1 MSREILEAMHALA
14 REKGIE
20 PEKLM
25 IALEDALL
33 SAYKKQ
39 PGSAKYARVE
49 MDRETADFRVIELII
64 PERLEAHLIVETI
77 DEETT
82 VDPETGEMRE
92 PEEPE
97 IDPKKFAE
105 YRDQIDERDVTP
117 DDFGRIAAQTAKQVI
132 LQRIREAER
141 DMMYEEYRDRV
152 GELIT
157 GIVQQSD
164 SRYTLVQLRER
175 VEALLPKSE
184 QVEGER
190 YDHSQRIK
198 AVIKEVSPS
207 TKGPAIIVSR
217 RDPELI
223 KKLFELEVPEI
234 ADGLVEI
241 ANVAREPGYRSKI
254 AVISH
259 TDGVDP
265 VGACVGPR
273 GSRVRMV
280 VSELRGEKIDII
292 PFNDEP
298 ARFVAKALS
307 PARVREV
314 LVDDEAKQATVI
326 VPDDQLSLAIGREG
340 QNARLAARLT
350 GWRVDIRS
358 ETEFAAE
365 EAEHGYEEEEV
376 QGRCAAILSNGTSLP
391 QRLAAELA
399 LLRPR
404 HPPGARQHRQRQR
417 RRPCLRRRGGR
428 AARRHRGAGA
438 RGSRRGAGDIAGHVP
453 RRRCVGCGR
462 IAPKS
467 ELLRIAVADR
477 RAPDRGASARGSR
490 SSTATARC
498 PAAAPTCVAADPGSA
513 AAGRS
518 RLSGARHPPR
528 RDRPR
533 AARVGD
539 ARPQARRIGE
549 LMSKKRVHEIAKEHG
564 LSSKELL
571 EKLKAAGVEAKAAAS
586 SVEED
591 AALKVLGARRQRQR
605 RASRCV
611 AGARRVDTSRA
622 GSRQAHPTAD
632 ARARCE
638 RAIRHGPAEAP
649 RRRRRQPPRRPPSG
663 PVHTRSRRA
672 NTSSDRHAG
681 PGPAAPGA
689 AAPAGSAAAAAAER
703 VRPTRDSRT
712 GERTPGDIGP
722 GGRRRV
728 VIDSQASRRQ
738 QGGPSNQPQRRPRRG
753 RRRRGTYDETI
764 APIDT
769 AAMEATDLIRV
780 NSGSTV
786 KDIAEYLGVA
796 VPEVIKKLMSLG
808 EMATLT
814 QTLSDDAIQVLAD
827 EFDKQIEIVHA
838 ADDVEVEPVF
848 EDAEEDLIER
858 PPVVTI
864 MGHVD
869 HGKTS
874 LLDAIRETEVVAGE
888 AGGIT
893 QHIGAYQVRHAGK
906 EITFLDT
913 PGHEAFT
920 AMRARGANVTDLA
933 VIVVAADDGVKPQ
946 TEEAI
951 DHAKAAEVPI
961 IVAVNK
967 IDKEGAQPERVR
979 TEMTQHGLQ
988 PSEWGG
994 DIEFVDVSA
1003 KTHEGLDTLLETIQ
1017 VVTDLEELKANA
1029 GAEASGAVIESKLDP
1044 GRGPVVTILI
1054 QRGTLRVGDALV
1066 AGAHFG
1072 RVRAMHDFTGGKLKR
1087 AMPGQPVEVLGFDG
1101 VPEAGEHVRVVENER
1116 RARQLAGERANRLK
1130 TEALARRSGR
1140 KVSLED
1146 VFKLAQEGT
1155 VKELGLVVKADV
1167 AGSLEAIED
1176 EIAKLPQQEVK
1187 VNIIHR
1193 GVGGINESDVMLAS
1207 ASDGVILAFNV
1218 RPVGDARQIADRE
1231 GVEIR
1236 SYAVIY
1242 RAIEELRAAMQGM
1255 LEPAEVE
1262 TPLGQAEVRQ
1272 LFKASRIGTIAGSFV
1287 TEGKVT
1293 RGSRVRV
1300 VREGTVIYDT
1310 TIESLRRF
1318 NEDVREVASGFEC
1331 GIVLTNFQDLREGDV
1346 LETYETRQVERELST

>member
-1 MSREILEAMHALA
+1 
-14 REKGIE
+14 
-20 PEKLM
+20 
-25 IALEDALL
+25 
-33 SAYKKQ
+33 
-39 PGSAKYARVE
+39 
-49 MDRETADFRVIELII
+49 
-64 PERLEAHLIVETI
+64 
-77 DEETT
+77 
-82 VDPETGEMRE
+82 
-92 PEEPE
+92 
-97 IDPKKFAE
+97 
-105 YRDQIDERDVTP
+105 
-117 DDFGRIAAQTAKQVI
+117 
-132 LQRIREAER
+132 
-141 DMMYEEYRDRV
+141 
-152 GELIT
+152 
-157 GIVQQSD
+157 
-164 SRYTLVQLRER
+164 
-175 VEALLPKSE
+175 
-184 QVEGER
+184 
-190 YDHSQRIK
+190 
-198 AVIKEVSPS
+198 
-207 TKGPAIIVSR
+207 
-217 RDPELI
+217 
-223 KKLFELEVPEI
+223 
-234 ADGLVEI
+234 
-241 ANVAREPGYRSKI
+241 
-254 AVISH
+254 
-259 TDGVDP
+259 
-265 VGACVGPR
+265 
-273 GSRVRMV
+273 
-280 VSELRGEKIDII
+280 
-292 PFNDEP
+292 
-298 ARFVAKALS
+298 
-307 PARVREV
+307 
-314 LVDDEAKQATVI
+314 
-326 VPDDQLSLAIGREG
+326 
-340 QNARLAARLT
+340 
-350 GWRVDIRS
+350 
-358 ETEFAAE
+358 
-365 EAEHGYEEEEV
+365 
-376 QGRCAAILSNGTSLP
+376 
-391 QRLAAELA
+391 
-399 LLRPR
+399 
-404 HPPGARQHRQRQR
+404 
-417 RRPCLRRRGGR
+417 
-428 AARRHRGAGA
+428 
-438 RGSRRGAGDIAGHVP
+438 
-453 RRRCVGCGR
+453 
-462 IAPKS
+462 
-467 ELLRIAVADR
+467 
-477 RAPDRGASARGSR
+477 
-490 SSTATARC
+490 
-498 PAAAPTCVAADPGSA
+498 
-513 AAGRS
+513 
-518 RLSGARHPPR
+518 
-528 RDRPR
+528 
-533 AARVGD
+533 
-539 ARPQARRIGE
+539 
-549 LMSKKRVHEIAKEHG
+549 MSKKRVHEIAKEHG
-564 LSSKELL
+564 LSSKDLL
-571 EKLKAAGVEAKAAAS
+571 EKLRAAGIEAKAAAS

-591 AALKVLGARRQRQR
+591 AAL
-605 RASRCV
+605 RALDP
-611 AGARRVDTSRA
+611 AGAA
-622 GSRQAHPTAD
+622 TA
-632 ARARCE
+632 
-638 RAIRHGPAEAP
+638 
-649 RRRRRQPPRRPPSG
+649 
-663 PVHTRSRRA
+663 
-672 NTSSDRHAG
+672 
-681 PGPAAPGA
+681 A
-689 AAPAGSAAAAAAER
+689 AAPAGALASSNGAPAKPAPTPAASVPAAAPPVAQPAAPAPATAAGAPPAVAPASSASAAGTPTAAGGSAPPAGSAAER

-796 VPEVIKKLMSLG
+796 VPDVIKKLMSLG

-827 EFDKQIEIVHA
+827 EFDKRIEIVHA
-838 ADDVEVEPVF
+838 ADDVEVEPEF

-920 AMRARGANVTDLA
+920 AMRARGARVTDLA

-994 DIEFVDVSA
+994 ETEFVDVSA
-1003 KTHEGLDTLLETIQ
+1003 KTHDGLDTLLETIQ
-1017 VVTDLEELKANA
+1017 VVTDLEELRANA
-1029 GAEASGAVIESKLDP
+1029 GADASGTVIESKLDP
-1044 GRGPVVTILI
+1044 GRGPVVTVLI

-1072 RVRAMHDFTGGKLKR
+1072 RVRAMHDFTGNKMKR

-1101 VPEAGEHVRVVENER
+1101 VPEAGELVRVVENER

-1176 EIAKLPQQEVK
+1176 EIAKLPQQEVQ

-1193 GVGGINESDVMLAS
+1193 GVGGINESDVMLAA
-1207 ASDGVILAFNV
+1207 ASEGVILAFNV

-1262 TPLGQAEVRQ
+1262 TSLGQAEVRQ

-1293 RGSRVRV
+1293 RGARVRV

-1318 NEDVREVASGFEC
+1318 NDDVREVASGFEC
-1331 GIVLTNFQDLREGDV
+1331 GIVLANFQDLHEGDV
-1346 LETYETRQVERELST
+1346 LETYETRQVERELSN